1 MIEDEFGR
9 IDYDEIGQG
18 PTVVWCRDHAAP
30 ALHGDPSLHN
40 GRTVF
45 AVSPQVCSGM
55 AVQSNA
61 VPLSMP
67 VLPTRQRFLKR

>member
-1 MIEDEFGR
+1 MIEDEFGH
-9 IDYDEIGQG
+9 IDYDESGRVQ
-18 PTVVWCRDHAAP
+18 PSFLCRDHAAP